1 MSSAGPASSHL
12 CPSLRLCPPPGTPS
26 PAPEALTSAAF
37 PALGRGLSRWR
48 TPGCLCWAL
57 SLMSDARLPRHTA
70 TADWV
75 SRVSNMGGRLSFS
88 PCSPCR
94 AQHTTFH
101 RLDRVGRGPCVGPPP
116 LPGCLVRGA
125 LSALHPQ
132 GPGRCGFRSAPGF
145 PVLQWEVLLT
155 GCLQG
160 GPLSVAPLQHHTR
173 APVLLTPMAPL
184 ELLGQ
189 MKWEPQ
195 VAGKWVP
202 LCSNSGV
209 HIPHLLCLHD
219 PLQTT
224 GAK

>member
-1 MSSAGPASSHL
+1 MSSAGPAPSHL
-12 CPSLRLCPPPGTPS
+12 CPSLRLCAPPGTPS
-26 PAPEALTSAAF
+26 PAPEALTQAAF

-48 TPGCLCWAL
+48 APGCLCWAL

-75 SRVSNMGGRLSFS
+75 SRASNVGGRLSFS
-88 PCSPCR
+88 ACSPCR
-94 AQHTTFH
+94 ALHTTFH

-155 GCLQG
+155 GRLQG
-160 GPLSVAPLQHHTR
+160 GPSLWHPCSITPGPQCCSPQWLLLSCWAR
-173 APVLLTPMAPL
+173 
-184 ELLGQ
+184 
-189 MKWEPQ
+189 
-195 VAGKWVP
+195 
-202 LCSNSGV
+202 
-209 HIPHLLCLHD
+209 
-219 PLQTT
+219 
-224 GAK
+224 